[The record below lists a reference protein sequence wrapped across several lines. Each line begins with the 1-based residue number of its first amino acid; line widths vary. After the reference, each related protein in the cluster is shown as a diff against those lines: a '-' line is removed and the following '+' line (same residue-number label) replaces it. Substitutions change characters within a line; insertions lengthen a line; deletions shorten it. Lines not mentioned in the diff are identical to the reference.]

1 MWMARAMTTK
11 PARALPPP
19 FTVSK
24 RAASLTAPGDTE
36 LVGDG
41 IYTDTAGADAVLK
54 ITKSVRPDAWITW
67 YAGVATILLSQGH
80 RTPSR
85 QTRPRRLGERQAVG
99 YQL

>member
-1 MWMARAMTTK
+1 MDGKGDDDQAGTS
-11 PARALPPP
+11 PAAAFHSLQ
-19 FTVSK
+19 K
-24 RAASLTAPGDTE
+24 AASLTAPGDTE

-41 IYTDTAGADAVLK
+41 IYTDLAGADAVLK

-80 RTPSR
+80 RAPSR

>member
-1 MWMARAMTTK
+1 MDGKGDDDQAGTS
-11 PARALPPP
+11 PAAALRGLQKA
-19 FTVSK
+19 V
-24 RAASLTAPGDTE
+24 RLTATGDTV
-36 LVGDG
+36 LVRVGT
-41 IYTDTAGADAVLK
+41 YTDLACADAVLK